1 MKRLAIIAVFAL
13 AGTFVFPQ
21 RAQAQLSI
29 NAGYILQE
37 HSFNLGNGTLATQV
51 SQEDNWMH
59 GGFAGVSLN
68 VPMIGN
74 LSLAPGAYL
83 NFAQMKRTLDDGSE
97 PTTSDFAFKVP
108 FHFNFS
114 FGKVFVFA
122 GPVFNMSLSTIRN
135 LATVNNSSDLHFDMG
150 FNAGVGAQFGIFHI
164 YTGFNIG
171 LIDHQNFNYASTE
184 AYTAAWEGSTFMAGI
199 GFDLGSRY

>member
-1 MKRLAIIAVFAL
+1 MKRYALIAVLAL
-13 AGTFVFPQ
+13 VGTVLFPT

-37 HSFNLGNGTLATQV
+37 HSFNIGSGTLASPV
-51 SQEDNWMH
+51 SQEDKWMN
-59 GGFAGVSLN
+59 GGFAGVSFN
-68 VPMIGN
+68 MPMVGS
-74 LSLAPGAYL
+74 LSLAPGAYVS
-83 NFAQMKRTLDDGSE
+83 FAQMKRALDDGSE
-97 PTTSDFAFKVP
+97 PTTSDFALKMP
-108 FHFNFS
+108 FLLNVT
-114 FGKVFVFA
+114 FGKVFVFG

-171 LIDHQNFNYASTE
+171 LIDHDNFDYASTE
-184 AYTAAWEGSTFMAGI
+184 AYTAAWEGSTFMVGI
-199 GFDLGSRY
+199 GFDLGSR